1 MAISDLWPLAIEAWE
16 ALGAGYGPVMAR
28 TAAKEAGFPEGAYF
42 GWILPAL
49 GLDPDPISAW
59 QLAAWSPYTALALD
73 ESRLAASAQLGFL
86 RDAGGGNYYLTDAG
100 QTAAKRITS
109 AAYAYMASLQPLPA
123 ADLGRLSDL
132 LRRLVDA
139 CLAAP
144 EPPDK
149 WHLQLSR
156 RTDPGEAAPIVA
168 RIDQYLTD
176 LNAYRNDASL
186 SVWQPLGVSGAAWE
200 AFTCIWRGEAQTL
213 DELCS
218 RLAMRRHACSDY
230 ADALADL
237 VAQGWAVTTDGRYRL
252 NDVGRTVR
260 EDAERGIDQCFF
272 APWACLEAREAV
284 ELAALLG
291 GLRDGLSGKPAE
303 QTKM

>member
-49 GLDPDPISAW
+49 GLDPDPISAR

-73 ESRLAASAQLGFL
+73 ESRLADSARLGFL

-123 ADLGRLSDL
+123 ADLDRLGHL
-132 LRRLVDA
+132 LRRLVNA

-144 EPPDK
+144 EPPGK

-186 SVWQPLGVSGAAWE
+186 SVWQPLGVSGATWE
-200 AFTCIWRGEAQTL
+200 AFTCLWRGEVQTL
-213 DELCS
+213 DALCS
-218 RLAMRRHACSDY
+218 RLAMRGHACSDY

-237 VAQGWAVTTDGRYRL
+237 VAREWVAATDDRYRL
-252 NDVGRTVR
+252 TDAGRVVR
-260 EDAERGIDQCFF
+260 DDAERAADQYFF
-272 APWACLEAREAV
+272 TPWACLDTGEAA
-284 ELAALLG
+284 ELRNLLG
-291 GLRDGLSGKPAE
+291 GLRDGLTGRAAISG
-303 QTKM
+303 

>member
-1 MAISDLWPLAIEAWE
+1 MSISDLWPLAIEAWE

-49 GLDPDPISAW
+49 GLDPDPISAR
-59 QLAAWSPYTALALD
+59 QLAAWSPYTALALN
-73 ESRLAASAQLGFL
+73 ESRLAASARLGFL
-86 RDAGGGNYYLTDAG
+86 RDAGGGNYYLTTAG
-100 QTAAKRITS
+100 RTSATRITS
-109 AAYAYMASLQPLPA
+109 AAYAYMAPLQPVPA
-123 ADLGRLSDL
+123 ADLSRLSFL

-144 EPPDK
+144 EPPEK

-186 SVWQPLGVSGAAWE
+186 AVWQPFGVSGATWE
-200 AFTCIWRGEAQTL
+200 AFTFLCRGDARTL
-213 DELCS
+213 DALCD
-218 RLAMRRHACSDY
+218 RLSFRGHPRDDY
-230 ADALADL
+230 AGALADL
-237 VAQGWAVTTDGRYRL
+237 VARGWIAAADDGYQVTDAGRAI
-252 NDVGRTVR
+252 R
-260 EDAERGIDQCFF
+260 EQAEQQSDRYFIT
-272 APWACLEAREAV
+272 PWACLDERKV
-284 ELAALLG
+284 EELRNLLG
-291 GLRDGLSGKPAE
+291 GLSDGLRGGRR
-303 QTKM
+303 Q